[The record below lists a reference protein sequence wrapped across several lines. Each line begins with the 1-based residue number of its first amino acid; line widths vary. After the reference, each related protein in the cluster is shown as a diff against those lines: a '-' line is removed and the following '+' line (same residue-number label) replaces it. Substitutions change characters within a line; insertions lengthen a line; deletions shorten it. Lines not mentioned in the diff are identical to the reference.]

1 MRLTVCLHTSLEEVL
16 SSAGPLTFLS
26 APVPFPSC
34 FCLQGRELCKSI
46 NPDEAVAYGAAVQ
59 AAILTGHGGEKVQ
72 DLLLLDVTPLSL
84 GIETAGG
91 VMTTLIA
98 RNTTVPTKKEQ
109 IFSTFADNQP
119 GVLIQVRLFCSF
131 CRLDASCCVLLLG
144 LPVPRSRL
152 LACLPAC
159 RSG

>member
-1 MRLTVCLHTSLEEVL
+1 
-16 SSAGPLTFLS
+16 
-26 APVPFPSC
+26 
-34 FCLQGRELCKSI
+34 
-46 NPDEAVAYGAAVQ
+46 VQ

-109 IFSTFADNQP
+109 VFSTFADNQP
-119 GVLIQVRLFCSF
+119 GVLIQVRVYTCLLCDLLLLLVCTSVYVRQSTF
-131 CRLDASCCVLLLG
+131 LLLLLG
-144 LPVPRSRL
+144 FPF
-152 LACLPAC
+152 C
-159 RSG
+159 